1 MIEAPHFSA
10 AGAKKKAVPLPATLF
25 DGTVNE
31 ELLHRAV
38 ITYLSNQRQGTHSTK
53 TRAEVSGG
61 NSKPWKQKGTGRARQ
76 GSTRAPHWRHGG
88 IAFGPT
94 PRSYRLGI
102 PKKMRQLAKKSA
114 FNARARE
121 GAVVVVDALQY
132 EKPKTKDLAAL
143 IGKLGGEG
151 KKVLV
156 LTASDAQNVYLSGR
170 NIPDVHVMRFADATA
185 YEILWAQTVVVEI
198 AALDG
203 GAAKQETKEKE
214 ASDA

>member
-10 AGAKKKAVPLPATLF
+10 AGAKKKAVSLPAALF

-31 ELLHRAV
+31 DLLHRAV

-88 IAFGPT
+88 IAFGPK

-121 GAVVVVDALQY
+121 GAVVVVDAFEY
-132 EKPKTKDLAAL
+132 EKPKTKPFAELLA
-143 IGKLGGEG
+143 KLQLTD

-156 LTASDAQNVYLSGR
+156 LTAGGEHSYNVYLSGR
-170 NIPDVHVMRFADATA
+170 NIPDVQVMRFADATA
-185 YEILWAQTVVVEI
+185 YEILWSEAVVVELPAFGTMEEE
-198 AALDG
+198 AA
-203 GAAKQETKEKE
+203 
-214 ASDA
+214 DA